1 MRVLY
6 AILCEDA
13 RSRDDGRFDAEGV
26 FHQLFA
32 PGFPARQDRM
42 TLAVALEWE
51 AGEQGR
57 REFRID
63 LEDPTGAPVLTVNG
77 HTDVRERGERE
88 PPPQTRL
95 VLPLEE
101 VVFPAE
107 GSYDF
112 VLEVAGERQALA
124 PLHLLEDARAS

>member
-13 RSRDDGRFDAEGV
+13 RSREDGRFDAEGV

-42 TLAVALEWE
+42 TLAVALEWSASE
-51 AGEQGR
+51 AGR

-63 LEDPTGAPVLTVNG
+63 LEDPSGAPVLTVNG
-77 HTDVRERGERE
+77 HTDVRERGENE

-112 VLEVAGERQALA
+112 VLEVDGARLPLA
-124 PLHLLEDARAS
+124 PLHLLEDARAA